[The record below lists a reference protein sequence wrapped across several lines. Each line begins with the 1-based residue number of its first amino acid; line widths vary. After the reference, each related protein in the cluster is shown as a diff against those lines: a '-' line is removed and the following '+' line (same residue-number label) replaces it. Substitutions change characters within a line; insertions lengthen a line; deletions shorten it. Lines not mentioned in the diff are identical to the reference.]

1 MTTISDTSPS
11 AVPTDSTNDYR
22 APIPQPCYAC
32 KGPAHGHVGHTIL
45 CLQVTLKA
53 ERERVRELEFA
64 LGAISQ
70 ASSLERVR
78 ELVCVAMGG
87 A

>member
-11 AVPTDSTNDYR
+11 AVPTDATNDYR
-22 APIPQPCYAC
+22 APIPPACYGC
-32 KGPAHGHVGHTIL
+32 KGPAHGPVGHTIL

-53 ERERVRELEFA
+53 ERERVRDLEFA
-64 LGAISQ
+64 LGAISV
-70 ASSLERVR
+70 APSLERVR
-78 ELVCVAMGG
+78 ELVGVAMGG